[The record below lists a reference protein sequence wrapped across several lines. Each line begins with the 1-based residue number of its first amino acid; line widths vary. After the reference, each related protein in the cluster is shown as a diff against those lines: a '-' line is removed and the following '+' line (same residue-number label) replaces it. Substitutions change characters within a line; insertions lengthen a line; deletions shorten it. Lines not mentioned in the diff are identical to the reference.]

1 MKKVL
6 ICMLLGAV
14 MSPALAQTQEMPMA
28 LEKVMQAHGGMDLW
42 KSLGGLVFQK
52 GEGEGAEKHITNLWD
67 RRIRIENANH
77 TIGFDGTDVWV
88 SPADA
93 EMRGSA
99 RFYHNLYFYF
109 YAMPFVLGDPGIYYE
124 VVEDLELMG
133 KSYGGVKVSYAAN
146 VGDSP
151 DDNYILYFDKAT
163 HQMEWLMYTVTY
175 RSGEPSNK
183 YSLIK
188 YGDWQD
194 VPAGGANSVRLPKSL
209 TWYTYQDG
217 VVGEARSTAEFPMVS
232 VSAQPPVDERFV
244 RPEDSRIDPKQ

>member
-1 MKKVL
+1 MKRTLV
-6 ICMLLGAV
+6 CMLFGAV
-14 MSPALAQTQEMPMA
+14 LSPAFAQTQEMPESA
-28 LEKVMQAHGGMDLW
+28 TAVMEAHGGMDLW

-52 GEGEGAEKHITNLWD
+52 GDGEEAETHITNLWD
-67 RRIRIENANH
+67 RRIRVENSKY

-124 VVEDLELMG
+124 EVPDLELMG
-133 KSYGGVKVSYAAN
+133 KTYGGVKISYAPN

-151 DDNYILYFDKAT
+151 DDNYILYYDKAT

-175 RSGEPSNK
+175 RGGGPSDK

-194 VPAGGANSVRLPKSL
+194 VPTGGASVRLPKSI
-209 TWYTYQDG
+209 TWYNYEDG
-217 VVGEARSTAEFPMVS
+217 VVGDARGGAEFPMVS
-232 VSAQPPVDERFV
+232 VSAEPPLDSRFA
-244 RPEDSRIDPKQ
+244 RPEDSRIDPKN